1 MAQVVGYD
9 GEPVPPGLDDGLHIV
24 DRVGAA
30 VHQALVDVESL
41 LQLHDLLRRLQQAE
55 VDVGHDARQAPPLAD
70 AQAHCGCGALFHG
83 LKSLVFGQ
91 ADCDEA
97 FVQAYLKHQH
107 EFKDL
112 AAFPDFY

>member
-1 MAQVVGYD
+1 
-9 GEPVPPGLDDGLHIV
+9 
-24 DRVGAA
+24 
-30 VHQALVDVESL
+30 
-41 LQLHDLLRRLQQAE
+41 
-55 VDVGHDARQAPPLAD
+55 
-70 AQAHCGCGALFHG
+70 